1 MLMATDRYQL
11 SFTAGGLFLQEA
23 SPIAARFLKCL
34 DWRQTRADIR
44 EENLLQQR
52 TATAAMRLSKE
63 LVARL
68 ETLSVAEL
76 EELVEAPSR
85 DKGYLLW
92 VAACR
97 RYRFVRDFAVEVMRE
112 HYLSL
117 RHQLTTGDYDSFYN
131 SKALW
136 HAELD
141 ELAASTQH
149 KLRQNLF
156 RMLREADLLSPK
168 HQIQAVLMSPRVAQ
182 LIAQRSQEDLLV
194 FPASE
199 SEIQRWLS

>member
-23 SPIAARFLKCL
+23 PAIAARFLRCH
-34 DWRQTRADIR
+34 DWRQTRAEIR
-44 EENLLQQR
+44 DENLMQQR
-52 TATAAMRLSKE
+52 TAAAGARLGKE
-63 LVARL
+63 VVSRL

-76 EELVEAPSR
+76 EELCDASTR

-97 RYRFVRDFAVEVMRE
+97 RYRFVRDFANEVMRE

-117 RHQLTTGDYDSFYN
+117 RHQLTAGDYESFYN

-141 ELAASTQH
+141 ALAASTQQ
-149 KLRQNLF
+149 KLRQNIF

-168 HQIQAVLMSPRVAQ
+168 NQIQVVLMSTRIAQ
-182 LIAQRSQEDLLV
+182 LIAQQSQEDLLI

>member
-1 MLMATDRYQL
+1 MATDRYQL
-11 SFTAGGLFLQEA
+11 SFTAGGLFLREA
-23 SPIAARFLKCL
+23 TSIAARFLRCR
-34 DWRQTRADIR
+34 DWRQTRAEIR

-52 TATAAMRLSKE
+52 TATAATRLSKE

-68 ETLSVAEL
+68 ETLSVVEL
-76 EELVEAPSR
+76 EELIDAPAR
-85 DKGYLLW
+85 DKGYILW

-97 RYRFVRDFAVEVMRE
+97 RYRFVRDFAIEVLRE
-112 HYLSL
+112 HYLSH
-117 RHQLTTGDYDSFYN
+117 RHQLTTGDYESFYN

-136 HAELD
+136 HAEID
-141 ELAASTQH
+141 ELADSTKK

-156 RMLREADLLSPK
+156 RMLREADLVSPK
-168 HQIQAVLMSPRVAQ
+168 NQIQGVLMNPRIAQ
-182 LIAQRSQEDLLV
+182 LIAQQAHEDLLV

>member
-1 MLMATDRYQL
+1 MLMATERYQL

-23 SPIAARFLKCL
+23 PSIAARFLRCH
-34 DWRQTRADIR
+34 DWRQTRAEIR
-44 EENLLQQR
+44 EENLMQQR
-52 TATAAMRLSKE
+52 TATASLRLSKE

-68 ETLSVAEL
+68 EMLSVAEL
-76 EELVEAPSR
+76 EELTEASPR

-92 VAACR
+92 LAACR
-97 RYRFVRDFAVEVMRE
+97 RYRFVREFAVEVMRE

-117 RHQLTTGDYDSFYN
+117 RHQLTVGDYESFY
-131 SKALW
+131 SGKALW

-141 ELAASTQH
+141 ELAASTQQ
-149 KLRQNLF
+149 KLRQNIF
-156 RMLREADLLSPK
+156 RMLRDADLLSPK
-168 HQIQAVLMSPRVAQ
+168 NQIQAVLMSPRLAQ
-182 LIAQRSQEDLLV
+182 LIAQQSQEDLLV

>member
-11 SFTAGGLFLQEA
+11 SFTAGGLFMREA
-23 SPIAARFLKCL
+23 PMIAARFLRCH
-34 DWRQTRADIR
+34 DWRQTRAEIR
-44 EENLLQQR
+44 QENLLQQR
-52 TATAAMRLSKE
+52 TATAATRLSKE

-68 ETLSVAEL
+68 ETLSVVEL
-76 EELVEAPSR
+76 EELIDSPTR
-85 DKGYLLW
+85 DKGYILW

-97 RYRFVRDFAVEVMRE
+97 RYRFVRDFATEVMRE

-117 RHQLTTGDYDSFYN
+117 RHKLNTGDYESFYN
-131 SKALW
+131 GKALW

-141 ELAASTQH
+141 GLADSTQQ

-168 HQIQAVLMSPRVAQ
+168 NQIQAVLMSPRIAQ
-182 LIAQRSQEDLLV
+182 LIARRGLEDLLV

-199 SEIQRWLS
+199 KEIQRWLS